1 MALLDSPQ
9 TIRLVIVDDHQAL
22 RQILADALSDVP
34 GFKIVGQAS
43 TARETLELCREAA
56 PDIALLDAMLP
67 DGNGLDLVRS
77 LRRSS
82 PRTRVVIYTGNTSPI
97 LVSRAVELGVGGFV
111 EKSAAFPDLVKA
123 LRCVA
128 SGTVYFSRA
137 ANQTV
142 MRLRRSPFPPGA
154 CDRLTPRE
162 RMVLSAIAAG
172 RRSKEIAADLG
183 LSLFTVNN
191 HRQRIKGK
199 TGLSSTSD
207 LTLHALHLGLI
218 QDQRQSQ
225 AVDTNPAGSPEGG
238 LRQIIPSR

>member
-1 MALLDSPQ
+1 MLDPSPI
-9 TIRLVIVDDHQAL
+9 IRLVIVDDHQGL
-22 RQILADALSDVP
+22 RQILADALAEVP
-34 GFKIVGQAS
+34 GFKVVGQAS
-43 TARETLELCREAA
+43 TGRETLELCQEVA
-56 PDIALLDAMLP
+56 PDIVLLDAMLP
-67 DGNGLDLVRS
+67 DANGLDLVRS

-97 LVSRAVELGVGGFV
+97 LVSRAVELGVSGFV
-111 EKSAAFPDLVKA
+111 EKSAAFPDLLKA
-123 LRCVA
+123 IRSVA
-128 SGTVYFSRA
+128 SGTCYFSKA
-137 ANQTV
+137 ANQTM

-218 QDQRQSQ
+218 QDQGPPHP
-225 AVDTNPAGSPEGG
+225 VETNLDVLPEGG
-238 LRQIIPSR
+238 LRQTLSRR